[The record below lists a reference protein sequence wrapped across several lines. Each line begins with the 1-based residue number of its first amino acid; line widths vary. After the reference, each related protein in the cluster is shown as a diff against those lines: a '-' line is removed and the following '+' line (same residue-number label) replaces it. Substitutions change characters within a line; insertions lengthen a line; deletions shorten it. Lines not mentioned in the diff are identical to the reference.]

1 MRKRSEANAT
11 PGEEIETEKPPRK
24 TYNFKSAHA
33 RTSKDAE
40 LRDDLVQIV
49 ETVWVEDMNASWKRI
64 KAALQPIGTRRS
76 EHGILAKKL
85 DEARA
90 LSYEAHC
97 LYVTAQ
103 REFDRW
109 ELENEVVNAAM
120 WNEAT
125 AKLEQERADKAR
137 SKPMTDTDVRSKIM
151 TLHPDE
157 YIAQETKR
165 RAVKLT
171 VTNMSQLV
179 KEANEVV
186 EDYRILLAKL
196 RG

>member
-1 MRKRSEANAT
+1 MRKRSEATNEPEPKAE
-11 PGEEIETEKPPRK
+11 PKAERK
-24 TYNFKSAHA
+24 TYDFRSAHA

-40 LRDDLVQIV
+40 LRDDLAQIV
-49 ETVWVEDMNASWKRI
+49 ETVWVEDMAASWKSI
-64 KAALQPIGTRRS
+64 KAALQPIGVRRS

-90 LSYEAHC
+90 LSYEAHR

-103 REFDRW
+103 REYDRW
-109 ELENEVVNAAM
+109 ELENEVVNSAM

-125 AKLEQERADKAR
+125 AALEQERADKAR
-137 SKPMTDTDVRSKIM
+137 SKPITDTDVRSKIM